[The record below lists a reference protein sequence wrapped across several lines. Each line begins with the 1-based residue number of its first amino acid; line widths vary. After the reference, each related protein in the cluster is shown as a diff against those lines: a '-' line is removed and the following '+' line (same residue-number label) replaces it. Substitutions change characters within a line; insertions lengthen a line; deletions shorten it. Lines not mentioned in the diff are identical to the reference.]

1 TPGYMSPEQ
10 VRGEALDPRS
20 DIFALGIILHELL
33 SGQRTFRSGSI
44 VESGYSILH
53 DEPAPLPATVPPGL
67 AQLVQRCLAKDPE
80 QRFQS
85 ARDVAFALE
94 ALRGTGS
101 STPAEAFPSIGR
113 RRTRALRLLGWLGPA
128 LLLALAAYVAGRAA
142 RSISPQPVVH
152 QLTFHRG

>member
-1 TPGYMSPEQ
+1 M
-10 VRGEALDPRS
+10 RGEPLDARS

-33 SGQRTFRSGSI
+33 SGQRTFRAGSI

-53 DEPAPLPATVPPGL
+53 DEPTPLPPAVPVGV

-94 ALRGTGS
+94 ALRGTGA
-101 STPAEAFPSIGR
+101 STPAEPLPALGGR
-113 RRTRALRLLGWLGPA
+113 RARVRSVVLGWLAAA
-128 LLLALAAYVAGRAA
+128 LLLAARRVRGGRGA
-142 RSISPQPVVH
+142 RGTPRPSP
-152 QLTFHRG
+152 GSSS